1 MRQADAFDSTLHRE
15 NLSRS
20 CTMALQLAE
29 LAGNEQDAGR
39 RDALLADCMARWRA
53 AQRLLRRPSPAS
65 RA

>member
-39 RDALLADCMARWRA
+39 RPQRCAACRLHGPLACSTALA
-53 AQRLLRRPSPAS
+53 ATA
-65 RA
+65 